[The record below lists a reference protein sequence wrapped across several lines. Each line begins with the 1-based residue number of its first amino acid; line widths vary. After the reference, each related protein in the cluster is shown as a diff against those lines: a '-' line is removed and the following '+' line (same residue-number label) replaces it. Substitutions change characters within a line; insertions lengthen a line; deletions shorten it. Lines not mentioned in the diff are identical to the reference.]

1 MSDFAAVV
9 LAGGAARRMGGAAK
23 PLLTVGGVS
32 LLSRVLAAVANA
44 RPRIVVGPGELVPL
58 LPRGVSLTIEVPP
71 GGGPVAAAAA
81 GLALLGGTRT
91 PGSTNQVALLAADL
105 PFLSR
110 HNVDSLRRGLADG
123 TDGAVLVDNAGHDQ
137 WLCGVWRLESLVAQ
151 LAQFGDPVGRSMK
164 ELAGGLRVAQVAA
177 PDPSRPPAW
186 FDCDTEDDL
195 RRAEEWADGDV
206 G

>member
-32 LLSRVLAAVANA
+32 LLSRVLAAVADA

-58 LPRGVSLTIEVPP
+58 LPRGVSLTMEVPP

-81 GLALLGGTRT
+81 GLSLLGGART
-91 PGSTNQVALLAADL
+91 SGSSNQVALLAADL
-105 PFLSR
+105 PFLSPDA
-110 HNVDSLRRGLADG
+110 VDRLRSAVADDA
-123 TDGAVLVDNAGHDQ
+123 DGAVLVDNAGRLQ
-137 WLCGVWRLESLVAQ
+137 WLCGVWRLESLVAR
-151 LAQFGDPVGRSMK
+151 LAQFGDPVGRGMRK
-164 ELAGGLRVAQVAA
+164 LAEGLRVAQVAA
-177 PDPSRPPAW
+177 PDPTRPPAW

-195 RRAEEWADGDV
+195 RRAEEWAHGDL